1 MAVPTRSALLSL
13 YKQMLRESA
22 KFQDFNF
29 RAYAVRRVR
38 DGFKAGSALDDPGKI
53 KSSFELAKTNLELI
67 KRQVMIGQ
75 LYNINQ
81 KLSVEVGSPKMT

>member
-1 MAVPTRSALLSL
+1 LFLEMAVPSRSALLSL

-38 DGFKAGSALDDPGKI
+38 DGFKANLVLEDAAKVQ
-53 KSSFELAKTNLELI
+53 KSFDLAKTNLELI
-67 KRQVMIGQ
+67 KRQI
-75 LYNINQ
+75 
-81 KLSVEVGSPKMT
+81 P